1 MKTVS
6 DSKRAF
12 HSAYPRPIN
21 SIYRRVIEELLVE
34 MHLLSVNSDF
44 KADPIYYLGI
54 VTSFERLMQGYQ
66 PEADKEKIFNALCT
80 STNGDP
86 QTYKSQAAILLS
98 LGKDKSVEQLV
109 EWFANPTAGDDTGYI
124 VEPIKAIT
132 SNDNFKYSRLFA
144 IGIYTLLEECD
155 SKVAQ
160 DQEKCNEV
168 VEQIA
173 QNLNITAE
181 KMKKDL
187 DIYRGSLEKMEQLL
201 KVIEDVLEAS
211 RKQREKREQEKLA
224 KLNQQDTE
232 KSAEKAPETESAT
245 AE

>member
-44 KADPIYYLGI
+44 KPDPIYYLGI
-54 VTSFERLMQGYQ
+54 VTSFERLMQGYD
-66 PEADKEKIFNALCT
+66 PEADKVKIFDALSS
-80 STNGDP
+80 STDGDS
-86 QTYKSQAAILLS
+86 QHYKSQAAALLS
-98 LGKDKSVEQLV
+98 LAKDKSVDELV
-109 EWFANPTAGDDTGYI
+109 AWFGDPTADDDAGYI
-124 VEPIKAIT
+124 VEPIKAIA

-155 SKVAQ
+155 LELVKN
-160 DQEKCNEV
+160 QEKCNEAIDKIA
-168 VEQIA
+168 EQLKIPS
-173 QNLNITAE
+173 E

-187 DIYRGSLEKMEQLL
+187 DVYRGSLQKMVELL

-211 RKQREKREQEKLA
+211 RKQRQKREQEKLA
-224 KLNQQDTE
+224 KLE
-232 KSAEKAPETESAT
+232 KQEPEAQPNPETESAT

>member
-21 SIYRRVIEELLVE
+21 SVYRRVIEELLVE

-44 KADPIYYLGI
+44 KPDPIYFLGI
-54 VTSFERLMQGYQ
+54 VTSFARLMQGYQ
-66 PEADKEKIFNALCT
+66 PEADQGKIFNALCA

-86 QTYKSQAAILLS
+86 QNYKSQAETLLS
-98 LGKDKSVEQLV
+98 LVKGKSIDDLV
-109 EWFANPTAGDDTGYI
+109 TWFGAPSAGNDAGHI
-124 VEPIKAIT
+124 IEPIQAIA
-132 SNDNFKYSRLFA
+132 SNNNFKYSRLFA

-155 SKVAQ
+155 REVAQ
-160 DQEKCNEV
+160 NQEKCNEAV
-168 VEQIA
+168 DKIAENLQISS
-173 QNLNITAE
+173 E

-224 KLNQQDTE
+224 KLDKN
-232 KSAEKAPETESAT
+232 PETESAT

>member
-21 SIYRRVIEELLVE
+21 SVYRRVIEELLVE

-44 KADPIYYLGI
+44 KPDPIYFLGI
-54 VTSFERLMQGYQ
+54 VTSFTRLMQGYQ
-66 PEADKEKIFNALCT
+66 PEADQVKIFNALCA

-86 QTYKSQAAILLS
+86 QNYKSQAETLLS
-98 LGKDKSVEQLV
+98 LVKGKSIDDLV
-109 EWFANPTAGDDTGYI
+109 AWFGNFSAGNDAGHI
-124 VEPIKAIT
+124 IEPIKAIA
-132 SNDNFKYSRLFA
+132 SNNNFKYSRLFA

-155 SKVAQ
+155 REVAQ
-160 DQEKCNEV
+160 NQEKCNEAV
-168 VEQIA
+168 DKIAENLQISS
-173 QNLNITAE
+173 E

-224 KLNQQDTE
+224 KLDKN
-232 KSAEKAPETESAT
+232 PEAESAT
-245 AE
+245 AEQ

>member
-12 HSAYPRPIN
+12 YSAYPRPIN

-44 KADPIYYLGI
+44 KPDPIYYLGI

-66 PEADKEKIFNALCT
+66 PEKDKEQIFDALCT
-80 STNGDP
+80 STDADP
-86 QTYKSQAAILLS
+86 QVYKSQAGTLLS
-98 LGKDKSVEQLV
+98 LAKDKSVDELV
-109 EWFANPTAGDDTGYI
+109 SWLGNPTAEEDAGYI
-124 VEPIKAIT
+124 VEPIKAIA
-132 SNDNFKYSRLFA
+132 SNDNFKYSRPFA

-155 SKVAQ
+155 LELVK
-160 DQEKCNEV
+160 DREKCNQTV
-168 VEQIA
+168 DAIA
-173 QNLNITAE
+173 ENLKISSD

-187 DIYRGSLEKMEQLL
+187 DLYRGNLEKMTQLL

-211 RKQREKREQEKLA
+211 RKKREQRREKQA
-224 KLNQQDTE
+224 G
-232 KSAEKAPETESAT
+232 ETKEDLETKEAT

>member
-44 KADPIYYLGI
+44 KPDPIYYLGI

-66 PEADKEKIFNALCT
+66 PESDREKIFNALCI
-80 STNGDP
+80 STDGDP
-86 QTYKSQAAILLS
+86 ENYKSQAGTLLS
-98 LGKDKSVEQLV
+98 LAKDKSIDQLV
-109 EWFANPTAGDDTGYI
+109 DWFGNPSGDNVDHI
-124 VEPIKAIT
+124 VEPIKAIAT
-132 SNDNFKYSRLFA
+132 NDNFKYSRLFA
-144 IGIYTLLEECD
+144 IGIYTLLEEGD
-155 SKVAQ
+155 REVAQ
-160 DQEKCNEV
+160 DQEKCNATV
-168 VEQIA
+168 DKIA
-173 QNLNITAE
+173 EHLHISSD

-224 KLNQQDTE
+224 KLDKNE
-232 KSAEKAPETESAT
+232 PKAESAT

>member
-21 SIYRRVIEELLVE
+21 SIYRRVNEELLVE

-44 KADPIYYLGI
+44 KPDPIYYLGI

-66 PEADKEKIFNALCT
+66 PEADREKIFDALCT
-80 STNGDP
+80 STDGDP
-86 QTYKSQAAILLS
+86 QNYKSQAGALLA
-98 LGKDKSVEQLV
+98 LAKDKSIDELV
-109 EWFANPTAGDDTGYI
+109 EWFGNPTADEAAGYI
-124 VEPIKAIT
+124 VEPIKAIA

-155 SKVAQ
+155 REVAQ

-168 VEQIA
+168 VDRIA
-173 QNLNITAE
+173 DKLSISSD

-211 RKQREKREQEKLA
+211 RKQREKREQEKLDKLA
-224 KLNQQDTE
+224 KKDE
-232 KSAEKAPETESAT
+232 PAKDPEAESAT

>member
-12 HSAYPRPIN
+12 HSAYPRPVN
-21 SIYRRVIEELLVE
+21 SVYRRVIEELLVE

-44 KADPIYYLGI
+44 RPDPIYFLGI
-54 VTSFERLMQGYQ
+54 VTSFARLMQGYQ
-66 PEADKEKIFNALCT
+66 PEADQMKIFDALCT

-86 QTYKSQAAILLS
+86 ENYKSQAGALLA
-98 LGKDKSVEQLV
+98 LAKGKSIDNLV
-109 EWFANPTAGDDTGYI
+109 AWFGNPSGGNEENHI
-124 VEPIKAIT
+124 IEPIKAIA

-155 SKVAQ
+155 REVAQ
-160 DQEKCNEV
+160 SQEKCNATV
-168 VEQIA
+168 DKIAEQ
-173 QNLNITAE
+173 LNISGE

-224 KLNQQDTE
+224 KQNNPETQKD
-232 KSAEKAPETESAT
+232 SETESAT
-245 AE
+245 AEP

>member
-21 SIYRRVIEELLVE
+21 SVYRRVIEELLVE

-44 KADPIYYLGI
+44 KPDPIYYLGI
-54 VTSFERLMQGYQ
+54 VTSFARLMEGYQ
-66 PEADKEKIFNALCT
+66 PESDRLKIFDALCIST
-80 STNGDP
+80 SGDP
-86 QTYKSQAAILLS
+86 QNYKSQAGTLLS
-98 LGKDKSVEQLV
+98 LAKDKSIDELV
-109 EWFANPTAGDDTGYI
+109 AWFGNPSAGDDAGHI
-124 VEPIKAIT
+124 IEPIKAIAT
-132 SNDNFKYSRLFA
+132 NDNFKYSRLFA

-155 SKVAQ
+155 REVAQ
-160 DQEKCNEV
+160 DQEKCNATV
-168 VEQIA
+168 DKIA
-173 QNLNITAE
+173 ENLHISSE

-211 RKQREKREQEKLA
+211 RKQREKREQEKLT
-224 KLNQQDTE
+224 KLDKNDPQTE
-232 KSAEKAPETESAT
+232 KDPEAESAT

>member
-12 HSAYPRPIN
+12 YAAYPRPIN

-44 KADPIYYLGI
+44 KPDPIYYLGI

-66 PEADKEKIFNALCT
+66 PEKEKEQIFKALCT
-80 STNGDP
+80 ATDGDAGV
-86 QTYKSQAAILLS
+86 YKSQAGTLLS
-98 LGKDKSVEQLV
+98 LADNKSIDELV
-109 EWFANPTAGDDTGYI
+109 EWLGNPTAEEDTGYI
-124 VEPIKAIT
+124 VEPINAIAD
-132 SNDNFKYSRLFA
+132 NENFKYSRLFG

-155 SKVAQ
+155 RDLVK
-160 DQEKCNEV
+160 DLDKRNEKINA
-168 VEQIA
+168 IA
-173 QNLNITAE
+173 EKFKISGE

-187 DIYRGSLEKMEQLL
+187 ELYQGNLEKMDQLL
-201 KVIEDVLEAS
+201 QVIEDVLEAS
-211 RKQREKREQEKLA
+211 RKQREKRSQPNE
-224 KLNQQDTE
+224 TE
-232 KSAEKAPETESAT
+232 APEEAT